1 MTTWISVAITLAVI
15 ASVSLWIFSYIDD
28 WSRDL
33 TQNAATTHDTEGRPW
48 MSALTLSETP
58 EKVAQTLQT
67 IGNDKPIWS
76 VETVETQDTGET
88 QVHLIRKTALLGFID
103 DIHANLVPVDTG
115 TRVDVSSQSR
125 IGKGDL
131 GQNPRNIEDLNRWL
145 ADQFKN

>member
-1 MTTWISVAITLAVI
+1 
-15 ASVSLWIFSYIDD
+15 
-28 WSRDL
+28 
-33 TQNAATTHDTEGRPW
+33 